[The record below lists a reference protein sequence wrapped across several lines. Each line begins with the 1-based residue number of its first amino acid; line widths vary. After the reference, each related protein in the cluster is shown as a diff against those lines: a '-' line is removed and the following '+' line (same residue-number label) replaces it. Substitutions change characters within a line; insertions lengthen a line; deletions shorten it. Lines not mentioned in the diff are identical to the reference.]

1 MIARARAPLATEL
14 LVDDEKHVT
23 EGLEA
28 ILHCEPY
35 EVLSAHSGAA
45 ALELLRRRSVDVV
58 ISDESMPEM
67 AGSLL
72 LAQVAREFPHTARIV
87 LTGHASIEAAIMAIN
102 HGHISRFLQKPCKP
116 SELRAAVAEALRAAA
131 LTRTT
136 GQLLELARV
145 ENRRLDSDDDE
156 DTVVARAPAVAPTL
170 GHGGFSAE
178 QMERLSQREREVFNL
193 LIDGLR
199 VSQVSKALF
208 VSEHTVRNH
217 LKAIFDKLEVHS
229 QTELLA
235 KGRGLASR

>member
-1 MIARARAPLATEL
+1 MISRARAPVATVL
-14 LVDDEKHVT
+14 LVDDEKQIT

-45 ALELLRRRSVDVV
+45 ALELLRRRPVDVV

-67 AGSLL
+67 PGSLL
-72 LAQVAREFPHTARIV
+72 LAQVANEFPHTARIV

-116 SELRAAVAEALRAAA
+116 SELRAAVAEALHAAS

-145 ENRRLDSDDDE
+145 EARRWGSDDDR
-156 DTVVARAPAVAPTL
+156 DAVAPRSPSVSPA